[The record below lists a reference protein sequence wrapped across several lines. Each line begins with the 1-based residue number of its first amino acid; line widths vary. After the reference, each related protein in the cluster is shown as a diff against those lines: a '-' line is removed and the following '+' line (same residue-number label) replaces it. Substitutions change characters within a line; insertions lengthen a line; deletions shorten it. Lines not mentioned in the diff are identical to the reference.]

1 MRNLIILFLLL
12 FSLSPA
18 YAADEHIIF
27 LHHSTGGVIFDDG
40 HVFDWF
46 SAYNA
51 AHNSSYSI
59 TERAYPTGTYPWEN
73 YPYDYWNLW
82 VNGACRADE
91 PSRHCLAQLAAEY
104 DLVIFKNCYP
114 VSTIEEDT
122 GSPDITSSRKSL
134 ENYKLQYSAVRN
146 ALRQFP
152 NTLFIFWTAA
162 PLNESATFPEQAA
175 RARQFANWVKNDML
189 AGGNYPNIRVFDY
202 FDLTAN
208 WNNVLRAEYER
219 DSTDSH
225 PNTQAAEDVGPVF
238 AQFIVDNAQS
248 FFDNKVICGNSMVEG
263 TEECDDGVD
272 NGKPCVPE
280 EGQICTYCTSS
291 CTLGKVGASKNFSF
305 MYYLLLFTAHTVNE

>member
-1 MRNLIILFLLL
+1 
-12 FSLSPA
+12 
-18 YAADEHIIF
+18 
-27 LHHSTGGVIFDDG
+27 
-40 HVFDWF
+40 
-46 SAYNA
+46 
-51 AHNSSYSI
+51 
-59 TERAYPTGTYPWEN
+59 
-73 YPYDYWNLW
+73 
-82 VNGACRADE
+82 
-91 PSRHCLAQLAAEY
+91 
-104 DLVIFKNCYP
+104 
-114 VSTIEEDT
+114 
-122 GSPDITSSRKSL
+122 
-134 ENYKLQYSAVRN
+134 
-146 ALRQFP
+146 
-152 NTLFIFWTAA
+152 
-162 PLNESATFPEQAA
+162 
-175 RARQFANWVKNDML
+175 ML

>member
-1 MRNLIILFLLL
+1 MCHFKWSVNSAFFRYSQNTPFGQNDSLGTRISVQEPYLKRNLRRTKRNNLIILFLLL

-51 AHNSSYSI
+51 AHNFSYSI

-114 VSTIEEDT
+114 VIPIEEDT
-122 GSPDITSSRKSL
+122 GSPDIKSSRKSL
-134 ENYKLQYSAVRN
+134 ENYKLQYSAVRD
-146 ALRQFP
+146 
-152 NTLFIFWTAA
+152 TL
-162 PLNESATFPEQAA
+162 
-175 RARQFANWVKNDML
+175 K
-189 AGGNYPNIRVFDY
+189 
-202 FDLTAN
+202 
-208 WNNVLRAEYER
+208 
-219 DSTDSH
+219 
-225 PNTQAAEDVGPVF
+225 
-238 AQFIVDNAQS
+238 
-248 FFDNKVICGNSMVEG
+248 
-263 TEECDDGVD
+263 
-272 NGKPCVPE
+272 
-280 EGQICTYCTSS
+280 
-291 CTLGKVGASKNFSF
+291 
-305 MYYLLLFTAHTVNE
+305 